1 VDGCA
6 VEEADAVIPP
16 LLLADQD
23 GTTRSTLTPISS
35 PRKRE
40 RRQAVACKPRGVI
53 DMGLRRM
60 ILRRLSYS
68 RTYTHNMAE
77 SPITPRKQ
85 DFAAWYQDV
94 VMQGDMAEPAE
105 IVKGC
110 MVIKPNGY
118 AVWEM
123 IQRSLDDRFKATNHQ
138 NCYFPLLIPE
148 SFLHKEAEHVEGFS
162 PELAVVTIAGGK
174 KLEEP
179 YVIRPTSETIIGH
192 FFSKWIHSYRD
203 LPMLLNQ
210 WANVVRWEL
219 RTRLFLRTS
228 EFLWQEGH
236 TAHASHEEAVEEVLR
251 ILDIYAEVAEDIM
264 AMPVI
269 KGVKT
274 RTEKFAGALRSY
286 SIEAMMQNGMA
297 LQAGTSHDLGQNF
310 GKAFNVQFQTKEGQL
325 DYVWQTSWG
334 VSTRLVGGLIMSHS
348 DDKGLV
354 LPPRL
359 APVKTVLVPI
369 YRKDDEKGKVLE
381 AAHRIAKETGA
392 RVDDR
397 EGQSPGAKFFHWERR
412 GVPTVLEL
420 GPRDLASGNIVLK
433 RRDTGSKEVVPQAEI
448 AVRLPAT
455 LEQMQKDLY
464 DAAKQRLRDNTV
476 MANSIAEVESI
487 LREVTAEKGG
497 GKFVMAHLKDD
508 PACDARLK
516 EFKATVRNIP
526 LVDQFDGAGK
536 CILTGEPVDR
546 RVAIAKAY

>member
-1 VDGCA
+1 MPD
-6 VEEADAVIPP
+6 
-16 LLLADQD
+16 
-23 GTTRSTLTPISS
+23 
-35 PRKRE
+35 
-40 RRQAVACKPRGVI
+40 
-53 DMGLRRM
+53 
-60 ILRRLSYS
+60 
-68 RTYTHNMAE
+68 
-77 SPITPRKQ
+77 SPITPRAL

-118 AVWEM
+118 AVWE
-123 IQRSLDDRFKATNHQ
+123 ILQRELDDRFKATNHQ

-192 FFSKWIHSYRD
+192 FFSKWIQSYRD
-203 LPMLLNQ
+203 LPLLLNQ

-236 TAHASHEEAVEEVLR
+236 TAHASHDEAVEEVLR
-251 ILDIYAEVAEDIM
+251 ILDVYAEVAEDVM

-274 RTEKFAGALRSY
+274 RAEKFAGALRSY
-286 SIEAMMQNGMA
+286 SIEAMMQNGLA

-310 GKAFNVQFQTKEGQL
+310 GKAFNVQYQTKEGQL

-334 VSTRLVGGLIMSHS
+334 VSTRLIGGLIMSHS

-354 LPPRL
+354 LPPRV
-359 APVKTVLVPI
+359 APVKSVLVPI
-369 YRKDDEKGKVLE
+369 YRKEDEKAKVLE
-381 AAHRIAKETGA
+381 AAHRIAKEVGA

-397 EGQSPGAKFFHWERR
+397 EGPSPGAKFFHWERR
-412 GVPTVLEL
+412 GVPVVMEL
-420 GPRDLASGNIVLK
+420 GPRDLASGSIVMK
-433 RRDTGSKEVVPQAEI
+433 RRDTGTKEVVAQSEI
-448 AVRLPAT
+448 AAKLPAA
-455 LEQMQKDLY
+455 LAQMQKDLY
-464 DAAKQRLRDNTV
+464 AAAKQRLRDNTV
-476 MANSIAEVESI
+476 LANSLAEVEAI
-487 LREVTAEKGG
+487 LADVTAEKGG

-508 PACDARLK
+508 AACDARLK

-526 LVDQFDGAGK
+526 LVDEFDGAGK
-536 CILTGEPVDR
+536 CIVTGETVDR